1 MMKSFIV
8 YAALFLI
15 YFHIGGFATTNIIR
29 LTAGNSL
36 SVLSSRCE
44 CDSCGCK
51 IPPLLQLPIISFII
65 CRGKCKNCG
74 AQIPLFP
81 LVLEFT
87 VITGMFVISAVFKL
101 TFTGITA
108 SFVYYEAIRVAAV
121 LFKGKRSSGFA
132 KNYITAVV
140 SMLPVYALT
149 MFVALL
155 YSVL

>member
-1 MMKSFIV
+1 M
-8 YAALFLI
+8 
-15 YFHIGGFATTNIIR
+15 
-29 LTAGNSL
+29 
-36 SVLSSRCE
+36 
-44 CDSCGCK
+44 
-51 IPPLLQLPIISFII
+51 
-65 CRGKCKNCG
+65 
-74 AQIPLFP
+74 
-81 LVLEFT
+81 LEFT
-87 VITGMFVISAVFKL
+87 VITGMFAISVVFKL

-108 SFVYYEAIRVAAV
+108 SFVYYEAIRAAAV